1 MDLKCQNELDAG
13 FYMLQTCAV
22 FRDRNALKKMRQ
34 VLVVV
39 PAASCKDT
47 LGAITTDQTGFGVFS
62 GIRLLKDW
70 LARGN

>member
-1 MDLKCQNELDAG
+1 MDQKCQNELDAE

-22 FRDRNALKKMRQ
+22 FRDRNALKKMCQ

-47 LGAITTDQTGFGVFS
+47 LGAITTDQTGFGVVC
-62 GIRLLKDW
+62 GICFLKDW